1 MFLQQHFPLCP
12 KSTIGV
18 RMWATRTDLQDPSSV
33 LLRGITHVLPVD
45 SQNLIPLHQ
54 AAVCLRNST
63 LHLSQSA
70 NRCYYDLSPL
80 ANLYTTSQVFI
91 TTGQSFHNQP
101 GVHHNWPISIQPARC
116 SSQLASLL
124 QTGVHQPIFPQPARC
139 SSQMASNLQTGVHQ
153 PIFPQPAR
161 CSSQLAGLY
170 ITSQVFITTGQ
181 SLYNQPGVHQTWC
194 LPPKNTQEYQ
204 NIKQKNPKATT
215 PQTLDT
221 KQQKLRQNVQEHD
234 YPIHK
239 CRVKCVALQMS
250 TYDIWYVNSHIIL
263 LADNGETKP
272 LARPLHELHRKDII
286 QVLLSGLLVVTVH
299 QYSYTGWCLSQ
310 DLNGTIMCCFSKIL
324 LVHLWTKQGQNYWL
338 YSVSFF

>member
-1 MFLQQHFPLCP
+1 MASKHKECFCSNTSLFVPSPPQVWGCGQQGLTFRTPAAYSCVAL
-12 KSTIGV
+12 
-18 RMWATRTDLQDPSSV
+18 RMS
-33 LLRGITHVLPVD
+33 
-45 SQNLIPLHQ
+45 
-54 AAVCLRNST
+54 
-63 LHLSQSA
+63 
-70 NRCYYDLSPL
+70 SPL
-80 ANLYTTSQVFI
+80 TARIWSPCIRRPSASATPPFTCHRVQTGVTMTSHHWPTFIPPARCSSQLASLYTTSQVFI
-91 TTGQSFHNQP
+91 TTGQSSTN
-101 GVHHNWPISIQPARC
+101 RC
-116 SSQLASLL
+116 SS
-124 QTGVHQPIFPQPARC
+124 V
-139 SSQMASNLQTGVHQ
+139 NLST
-153 PIFPQPAR
+153 
-161 CSSQLAGLY
+161 
-170 ITSQVFITTGQ
+170 TSQVFITTGQ

-221 KQQKLRQNVQEHD
+221 KQQKLRQNVQKHD

-239 CRVKCVALQMS
+239 CGVKCVALQMS

-286 QVLLSGLLVVTVH
+286 QVLLSGLLVITVH

-310 DLNGTIMCCFSKIL
+310 DLNGTIVCCFSKIL

-338 YSVSFF
+338 YSVSFFKFQSKHVFMTKPANSLIAFILQLQQWWM